1 MKIEVIVPARV
12 THFPHQWRKVIHVFS
27 LTGPAIAASI
37 PPDVEVVLT
46 ELSVDEIDYAR
57 DVDMVCI
64 STMTCT
70 AIEAYRI
77 ADAYREKRPDVK
89 VLLGGIHASMLPEE
103 AIRHADGVVI
113 GESEG
118 LWPEIIQDCRNGSL
132 RQFYR
137 CNELPDLSRMNP
149 PKRELL
155 EGKSLYAINAVQTSR
170 GCPYRCRFC
179 SVHLFSGG
187 KYRTRPVDDVIDEI
201 RRIKSR
207 YMFFLDDN
215 PTGDVRYAKELF
227 RKMAGLNK
235 KWFSQAHI
243 TIADDEELLR
253 LAKRAGLTVVG
264 IGFESIIG
272 ESLEAAA
279 KPHVSLRKYREN
291 IRKIQQQGIVVLGS
305 FIFGFDGDEEDVFQR
320 TIRFA
325 QECKI
330 DHASF
335 HILTPYPGT
344 ALYKQ
349 FEQEGRLLESKGW
362 DHYTTRHAVF
372 KPMGMGQA
380 PEKLEQGFR
389 RAYREFYSLPSVLKR
404 LKLNRHLAL
413 YLTVSLLLYYAT
425 HKDERLTER
434 KEAKGWGLR
443 MALSGLEWVEK
454 KVLDFSS
461 SSLARKRAA
470 M

>member
-1 MKIEVIVPARV
+1 VKIEVIVPARI
-12 THFPHQWRKVIHVFS
+12 THFPNQWRKVAHVYS

-37 PPDVEVVLT
+37 PPDVQVVLT
-46 ELSVDEIDYAR
+46 EQSVEDIDYAR

-64 STMTCT
+64 STMTST
-70 AIEAYRI
+70 ALEAYRI
-77 ADAYREKRPDVK
+77 ADTYREKRPEVK

-103 AIRHADGVVI
+103 AIRHADCVVI

-118 LWPEIIQDCRNGSL
+118 LWPEIIEDCRNGTL
-132 RQFYR
+132 KPFYR
-137 CNELPDLSRMNP
+137 CNELPDLSRMSL

-155 EGKSLYAINAVQTSR
+155 EGKSLYSLEAVQTSR
-170 GCPYRCRFC
+170 GCPYSCRFC

-187 KYRTRPVDDVIDEI
+187 KYRTRPVDDVIDDI
-201 RRIKSR
+201 RRIRSR
-207 YMFFLDDN
+207 YMLFLDDN
-215 PTGDVRYAKELF
+215 PTGNVRYAKELF

-235 KWFSQAHI
+235 KWFTQAHI

-264 IGFESIIG
+264 IGFESVIG
-272 ESLEAAA
+272 ESLEATA
-279 KPHVSLRKYREN
+279 KPHVSLRKYKEN
-291 IRKIQQQGIVVLGS
+291 IRKIQQHGIIVLGS
-305 FIFGFDGDEEDVFQR
+305 FIFGFDGDDEDVFQR

-330 DHASF
+330 DLASF

-344 ALYKQ
+344 ALYNQ
-349 FEQEGRLLESKGW
+349 LEQEGRLIESKGW
-362 DHYTTRHAVF
+362 DQYTTRHAVF
-372 KPMGMGQA
+372 KPMGMGQS
-380 PEKLEQGFR
+380 PDKLEQGFR

-404 LKLNRHLAL
+404 LKLNRHLPL
-413 YLTVSLLLYYAT
+413 YLSVSLLLYFAT
-425 HKDERLTER
+425 HKDERLTEK
-434 KEAKGWGLR
+434 KEAKGRGLR
-443 MALSGLEWVEK
+443 LALSGLEWVEK

>member
-1 MKIEVIVPARV
+1 M
-12 THFPHQWRKVIHVFS
+12 T
-27 LTGPAIAASI
+27 
-37 PPDVEVVLT
+37 
-46 ELSVDEIDYAR
+46 
-57 DVDMVCI
+57 
-64 STMTCT
+64 ST
-70 AIEAYRI
+70 AFEAYRI
-77 ADAYREKRPDVK
+77 ADTYREKRPDVK

-103 AIRHADGVVI
+103 AIRHADCVVI

-118 LWPEIIQDCRNGSL
+118 LWPEIIEDCRNGSL
-132 RQFYR
+132 KPFYR

-155 EGKSLYAINAVQTSR
+155 EGKSLYSLDAVQTSR

-187 KYRTRPVDDVIDEI
+187 KYRTRPVDDVIDDI
-201 RRIKSR
+201 RRIKGR
-207 YMFFLDDN
+207 YMLFLDDN
-215 PTGDVRYAKELF
+215 PTGNVRYAKELV
-227 RKMAGLNK
+227 RKMVGLNK
-235 KWFSQAHI
+235 KWFTQAHI

-253 LAKRAGLTVVG
+253 LAKRAGLTIVG
-264 IGFESIIG
+264 VGFESIIR
-272 ESLEAAA
+272 ESLEATA

-291 IRKIQQQGIVVLGS
+291 IRKIQQHGIIVLGS
-305 FIFGFDGDEEDVFQR
+305 FIFGFDGDDEDVFQR

-330 DHASF
+330 DLASF

-349 FEQEGRLLESKGW
+349 LEQEGRLIESKGW
-362 DHYTTRHAVF
+362 DQYTTRHAVF
-372 KPMGMGQA
+372 KPMGMGQS
-380 PEKLEQGFR
+380 PDNLERGFH

-425 HKDERLTER
+425 HKDERLTEK

-443 MALSGLEWVEK
+443 LALSGLEWVEK

-470 M
+470 T